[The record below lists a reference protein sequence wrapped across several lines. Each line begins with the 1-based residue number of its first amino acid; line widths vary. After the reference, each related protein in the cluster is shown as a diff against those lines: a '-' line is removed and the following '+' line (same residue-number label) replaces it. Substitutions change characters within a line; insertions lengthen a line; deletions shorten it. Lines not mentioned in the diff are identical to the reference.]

1 MNARLSK
8 KLLFDSHE
16 LLFLGKFETE
26 TISLEDMM
34 QLAMKSGARL
44 VKKAKEF
51 RENDSLTRVV
61 LFDENVQ
68 KINADSAK
76 YMLNTAQIYAVNK
89 SWLLDSLACYKL
101 RDMKEYQT
109 YS

>member
-1 MNARLSK
+1 
-8 KLLFDSHE
+8 
-16 LLFLGKFETE
+16 
-26 TISLEDMM
+26 MM
-34 QLAMKSGARL
+34 QLAIKSGSRL

-51 RENDSLTRVV
+51 HESESLTRVV

-76 YMLNTAQIYAVNK
+76 YMLDTARIYAVNK